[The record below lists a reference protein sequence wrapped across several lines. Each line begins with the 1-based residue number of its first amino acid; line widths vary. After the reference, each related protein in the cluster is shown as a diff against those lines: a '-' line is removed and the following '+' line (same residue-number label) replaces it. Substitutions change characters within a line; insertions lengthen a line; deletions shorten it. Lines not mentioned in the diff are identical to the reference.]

1 MILASLATIIA
12 SQALISGAFSLTRQ
26 AMLLGFLPR
35 VTIRHTAYE
44 SEGQIYIPEVNVL
57 LGIGCLAIVLTFR
70 ESVKLAAA
78 YGLAV
83 TGTMLMTTVLF
94 YLVIR
99 HTWGWSRMASLSVLV
114 LSLSFDLPFLVAT
127 LFTFFDGGYVPVLIG
142 AGLLAGMLI
151 WSRGRTMLMETYSD
165 QHGLPFN
172 LDAATFFI
180 GHTTI
185 VADRTQDWAFIPE
198 AVFAYLER
206 NAVREDQRYGLPADQ
221 VMEIGEQISI

>member
-70 ESVKLAAA
+70 ESLKLAAA

-114 LSLSFDLPFLVAT
+114 LFLSFDLPFLVAN
-127 LFTFFDGGYVPVLIG
+127 LFTFFDGGYVPVLID

-151 WSRGRTMLMETYSD
+151 WS
-165 QHGLPFN
+165 
-172 LDAATFFI
+172 
-180 GHTTI
+180 
-185 VADRTQDWAFIPE
+185 
-198 AVFAYLER
+198 
-206 NAVREDQRYGLPADQ
+206 
-221 VMEIGEQISI
+221 